1 MSGKVCFPV
10 ENRLKLSMV
19 TSRTNRGGRIK
30 IIDRNS
36 REVLICREF
45 NDSDPRAI
53 IYLTNHKIQGSLRA
67 CVSHQ
72 PSRCQV
78 TIWSSSR

>member
-45 NDSDPRAI
+45 NDSDPSVTQSVIPSHFTMIR
-53 IYLTNHKIQGSLRA
+53 LEETNA
-67 CVSHQ
+67 NA
-72 PSRCQV
+72 
-78 TIWSSSR
+78 